1 MGQAHPSTMPDRE
14 VPPVSIEEEIVS
26 LRTIE
31 KSFTNNPFRICKDFE

>member
-1 MGQAHPSTMPDRE
+1 MEFKNLSTTHAQE
-14 VPPVSIEEEIVS
+14 VFLAPIEKEIVS